1 MSRLVVPQVQSVL
14 TGHRYNA
21 WPLQRY
27 TVTTPGHYNGIP
39 LQRSASPRSNVS
51 QARMSD
57 WPDLRCDGKPLERP
71 GLQTF

>member
-27 TVTTPGHYNGIP
+27 TVTTLGVPAF
-39 LQRSASPRSNVS
+39 QR
-51 QARMSD
+51 
-57 WPDLRCDGKPLERP
+57 LTGKDIRLAGPVV
-71 GLQTF
+71 